1 MDEWVEKILDHIE
14 STEFSDLSP
23 QAVAATRTFVLDS
36 VGVGIAGSRVPFS
49 AQLAGIASGDWGAG
63 GERETGGKHRAAA
76 RAWNTGEAMSAP
88 LAAMQ
93 NAYQIHNQEFDCVHE
108 AAVVHPMAVILASLL
123 AHAERETAGL
133 PVSGERLITAL
144 NIAVDVATV
153 LGQCAT
159 QPMRFFRPG
168 VCGALGAVAGLC
180 QLANFGRAQTR
191 HAMGIA
197 FSQCCGTMQ
206 AHLEGSSTLPM
217 QVAFNARNAVMAVDM
232 AAVGLDGPAE
242 FLSGS
247 FGFFSLMEDAGNA
260 NAAFTLLGKE
270 WQMTRISHKPFP
282 TGRAAHGGLDGIITL
297 QSTHG
302 FAVDDIEGICIKAP
316 PLVRRLVDR
325 PALSDMGHNYAKLC
339 MGYIAAT
346 WLLTG
351 RVDLTD
357 YQEEKLRDPTRLSL
371 AARIRMAP
379 NDVSDPNALAPQR
392 VEIRLR
398 DGRELAM
405 DLPAVLGHP
414 QRRLSRE
421 RQLEKFRRCCA
432 LAKRPLPIAQVE
444 RLIEDIDQ
452 LEHLEDVA
460 SLVDKMSHNSTAV
473 NSVSAETD
481 RAI

>member
-1 MDEWVEKILDHIE
+1 MDHRVEQILDHIE
-14 STEFSDLSP
+14 STEYSDLSAE
-23 QAVAATRTFVLDS
+23 AVAATRTFVLDS

-49 AQLAGIASGDWGAG
+49 AQLAGLAG
-63 GERETGGKHRAAA
+63 GEWGTQEEGTSAA
-76 RAWNTGEAMSAP
+76 RAWNTGEFMSAP
-88 LAAMQ
+88 MAAMQ

-123 AHAERETAGL
+123 AYAERTSLHA
-133 PVSGERLITAL
+133 PVNGERLITAL

-180 QLANFGRAQTR
+180 KLARFGRAQTR

-197 FSQCCGTMQ
+197 YSQCGGTMQ

-217 QVAFNARNAVMAVDM
+217 QVAFNARNAVMAFDM
-232 AAVGLDGPAE
+232 AAAGLDGPAE
-242 FLSGS
+242 FLSGP
-247 FGFFSLMEDAGNA
+247 FGFFSLMEDAGNGS
-260 NAAFTLLGKE
+260 AAFALLGKQ
-270 WQMTRISHKPFP
+270 WQMTQISHKPFP
-282 TGRAAHGGLDGIITL
+282 TGRAAHGGLDGISRL
-297 QSTHG
+297 QSTDG
-302 FAVDDIEGICIKAP
+302 FTADDIDTICIKAP

-351 RVDLTD
+351 RVDPTD
-357 YQEEKLRDPTRLSL
+357 YQEEKLRDPIRLSL
-371 AARIRMAP
+371 AAHISMAP
-379 NDVSDPNALAPQR
+379 NEVTDANALAPQR

-414 QRRLSRE
+414 QRPLSRA

-432 LAKRPLPIAQVE
+432 LALRPLPEAQVE
-444 RLIEDIDQ
+444 RLIEGIDQ
-452 LEHLEDVA
+452 LECLDDVSKLVENMCA
-460 SLVDKMSHNSTAV
+460 SVHSAPAKQYSTQPG
-473 NSVSAETD
+473 
-481 RAI
+481 